1 MDSLTPAEYQK
12 EIYALKR
19 ENISL
24 KMRLVK
30 IMVILDNTKNLMEKS
45 KDAIMA
51 QLADTSIEI
60 IESQALS
67 SI

>member
-12 EIYALKR
+12 EIYNLKR

-45 KDAIMA
+45 KDAIMG
-51 QLADTSIEI
+51 QLADTNFDIM
-60 IESQALS
+60 ESQIS
-67 SI
+67 SPK

>member
-12 EIYALKR
+12 EIYNLKR
-19 ENISL
+19 ENVSL

-45 KDAIMA
+45 KDAIMG
-51 QLADTSIEI
+51 QLADTNFDIM
-60 IESQALS
+60 ESQIS
-67 SI
+67 SPN